1 MFGFVQNWLAP
12 RAQPIGVDFG
22 SDCLRLAQVQMFGDE
37 PRLIAA
43 ASADVPHH
51 IRQDPDARLA
61 FFSENLRD
69 LLAQGRFHGR
79 TAVLALPAAS
89 MFIQHIRTARLEGDE
104 LKKALRWE
112 ARGKIPLDLSAS
124 VLRHLVAGDIH
135 HEQEPR
141 LEVIVM
147 AAHRESVN
155 RLLAAAT
162 RGKLD
167 VVGMNVE
174 PMAILDC
181 LSHVYRR
188 RSDVQATQ
196 MVADIGCGATRVMI
210 SRGREVLFARA
221 IPIGGDHFT
230 KAVSEAMKIGFED
243 AKVLRIKLSRLEA
256 AAVAAS
262 AAKPRPGRAAP
273 SDSSLAFLNEGM
285 ASQNGQPVAGAGSLA
300 SPSLLPVSP
309 DGMVMAMACAAVAT
323 QDRPDEFASL
333 APRLE
338 PAVTRRIS
346 DDDDNDE
353 TDADGID
360 DKAELAGVETLADK
374 FEIVEQAC
382 AATLGRLVEEID
394 LCRRYYETTFPGKAV
409 DRLTFVGGEARQ
421 RRLCQHI
428 ARDLH
433 LAAQIGDPLMRMG
446 RTTDVGVESGI
457 DRRHAQP
464 GWAVAIGLSLG
475 SPHPTEE
482 TES

>member
-51 IRQDPDARLA
+51 IRQDPEARLA

-69 LLAQGRFHGR
+69 LLVQGRFHGR
-79 TAVLALPAAS
+79 AAVLALPAAS

-112 ARGKIPLDLSAS
+112 ARGKIPLDLSAA

-147 AAHRESVN
+147 AAHREAVN

-188 RSDVQATQ
+188 KSDIQATQ
-196 MVADIGCGATRVMI
+196 MVVDIGCGATRIMI
-210 SRGREVLFARA
+210 CRGREILFARA
-221 IPIGGDHFT
+221 IPIGGDQFT

-256 AAVAAS
+256 AAVTAA
-262 AAKPRPGRAAP
+262 AAKPGPGRAAP
-273 SDSSLAFLNEGM
+273 SDSSLALLNAGI
-285 ASQNGQPVAGAGSLA
+285 ASQNVQAIAGSCSLA
-300 SPSLLPVSP
+300 SASPSEMSP
-309 DGMVMAMACAAVAT
+309 DGMATATASASVAT
-323 QDRPDEFASL
+323 LDRPDEFASL
-333 APRLE
+333 SPRSGL
-338 PAVTRRIS
+338 AVTRRIS
-346 DDDDNDE
+346 DNDDNDE
-353 TDADGID
+353 ADADGTD
-360 DKAELAGVETLADK
+360 DKAELAGVELLTDK
-374 FEIVEQAC
+374 IEIVEQAC
-382 AATLGRLVEEID
+382 DETLGRLVEEID
-394 LCRRYYETTFPGKAV
+394 LCRRYYETTFPGKPV

-421 RRLCQHI
+421 RRLCQRI

-475 SPHPTEE
+475 PPHPTEE